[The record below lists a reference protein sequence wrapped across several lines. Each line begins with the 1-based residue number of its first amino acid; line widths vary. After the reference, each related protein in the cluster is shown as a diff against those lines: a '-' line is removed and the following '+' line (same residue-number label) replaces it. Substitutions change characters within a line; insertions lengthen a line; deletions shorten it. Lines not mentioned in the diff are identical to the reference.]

1 MNNTAPSFVD
11 TLLNQKPGSVH
22 LTRFTEYDT
31 DLILQTV
38 CAYLNHEGGWIIV
51 DTDSLFADVQGKIS
65 ELQSKVTS
73 LIRPLPLVYIH
84 EEYDNGHRVILLT
97 VMKGG
102 LPPYSYKSN
111 YYIEKN
117 NKIMAPGKDD
127 INLLLRQ
134 SFPVSTWELST
145 HLLAEWDDLDESL
158 MQSVLEKGWEKGR
171 VDRSCK
177 SPEELLGNL
186 NLKDITYIKNGA
198 VALFAHD
205 ISHLLP
211 QCKLRIQVMLGGKA
225 SESFQDVCFLE
236 DNLFALSQ
244 RVHDYFLNR
253 LPMVSSFSK
262 EEWDSSNQHVYPLDV
277 VDEAV
282 TNALI
287 HRDFSSVVDEVLI
300 NIYSD
305 RMEIINPG
313 EMPKDIVKK
322 KSIILPHISTPRN
335 PLMAEIFYVGDKMEK
350 TGRGMKLIHDRMKE
364 LNRRLPEW
372 ECKKGYTQLTLFRSI
387 KITKLNSRVTQ
398 FIDTLSVGDR
408 FTKKEYMNYWH
419 YELSE
424 ATAKND
430 LAQMVD
436 QGVLMKEGRGP
447 STSYVVLAQN

>member
-1 MNNTAPSFVD
+1 MNNIAPSFVD

-22 LTRFTEYDT
+22 LTRFTEYDA
-31 DLILQTV
+31 DRVLQMV

-51 DTDSLFADVQGKIS
+51 DTDSLFADVQGKIA
-65 ELQSKVTS
+65 ELQSKTAL

-84 EEYDNGHRVILLT
+84 EEYDNGHPVILLT

-102 LPPYSYKSN
+102 LPPYSYKSK
-111 YYIEKN
+111 YYIEKS
-117 NKIMAPGKDD
+117 NKIIAPGKDD

-134 SFPVSTWELST
+134 TFPVSTWELST
-145 HLLAEWDDLDESL
+145 HLLAEWEDLDESL

-211 QCKLRIQVMLGGKA
+211 QCKLRIQVMLGGKS
-225 SESFQDVCFLE
+225 SESFQDVYFLE

-244 RVHDYFLNR
+244 KVHDYFLNR

-305 RMEIINPG
+305 RMEIVNPG

-372 ECKKGYTQLTLFRSI
+372 ESKKGYTQLTLFRSI
-387 KITKLNSRVTQ
+387 RITKLNPRATQ
-398 FIDTLSVGDR
+398 FIDALNVGDR

-436 QGVLMKEGRGP
+436 QGVLIKEGNGP
-447 STSYVVLAQN
+447 STSYVVLAKN

>member
-51 DTDSLFADVQGKIS
+51 DTDSLFTDVQGKIS
-65 ELQSKVTS
+65 ELQSKLAS

-84 EEYDNGHRVILLT
+84 EESNNDHRVILLT

-102 LPPYSYKSN
+102 LPPYSYKSK
-111 YYIEKN
+111 YYIEKS

-127 INLLLRQ
+127 VNLLLRQ
-134 SFPVSTWELST
+134 TFPVSTWELST

-225 SESFQDVCFLE
+225 SDSFQDVCFLE
-236 DNLFALSQ
+236 DNIFALSQ
-244 RVHDYFLNR
+244 RVHNYFLNR
-253 LPMVSSFSK
+253 LPLVSSFSK
-262 EEWDSSNQHVYPLDV
+262 EEWDSSNHHIYPLDV

-398 FIDTLSVGDR
+398 FINTLSVGDR

-436 QGVLMKEGRGP
+436 QGVLMKEGKGP